1 MKEVLTFLVIFVGSV
16 SLFLFGLKYMSES
29 MQKVFGKNMR
39 KLISLVS
46 DNKWK
51 NMGVGIVL
59 TSVTQSTSAVTVTA
73 MNFVHN
79 GIYTL
84 KQAFEILLG
93 ASIGNTFP
101 IWIFAIIGFNFNL
114 QVFSFLLLFI
124 GFVLLVKKD
133 IQIKTIGEVLIGFA
147 LMYLAFYFFLQIID
161 LLAIYKTHIFNEINN
176 YGIAAY
182 VMLLVIGSFFAVFIK
197 SMSLMSVLT
206 MILAYK
212 GIISIEYSI
221 VLILGENIGKTF
233 SAIFATKTAD
243 KRAKQVAWFYSFINV
258 FAAVWVMVILTKF
271 IFFID
276 NTFVFIGLKAFN
288 SNPENIPYAIC
299 LFLTIYNL
307 ANSLLISVFVNKI
320 VSITNKSNKVDNKMD
335 RNTIANIESGYLN
348 TSELNFW
355 MVKKEILKFSEL
367 TKEMFL
373 TIPDLLSP
381 REEETFK
388 RLLRKLYEFEELNDK
403 FEIDIAKLLIKLS
416 NHELSHETQSLIRKM
431 RRVALEL
438 EKLGD
443 ICLRMGQ
450 LIENKNTEKA
460 YFTPEQREKITQL
473 FAIVEES
480 FDLMIKN
487 LMKDNKEIDYVK
499 AVKLAKSINLF
510 HKNIKQESIEEINL
524 GLYPAKSG
532 FYYNKL
538 TGACEKMGKTILC
551 ITAVLTGVEQE

>member
-1 MKEVLTFLVIFVGSV
+1 
-16 SLFLFGLKYMSES
+16 

-39 KLISLVS
+39 KLISLVN

-51 NMGVGIVL
+51 NMGVGMVL

-79 GIYTL
+79 GIYSL
-84 KQAFEILLG
+84 KQSFEVLLG
-93 ASIGNTFP
+93 AAIGNTFP
-101 IWIFAIIGFNFNL
+101 IWIFALIGFNFNL

-133 IQIKTIGEVLIGFA
+133 IQLRTIGEVVIGFA
-147 LMYLAFYFFLQIID
+147 LMYLSFYFFMQIID
-161 LLAIYKTHIFNEINN
+161 ALVLYKAHIFNDLNN

-182 VMLLVIGSFFAVFIK
+182 VMLLVIGSFFAIFIK

-212 GIISIEYSI
+212 GLISIEYSI

-233 SAIFATKTAD
+233 SAIFATKTVD
-243 KRAKQVAWFYSFINV
+243 RRAKQVAWFYSFINI
-258 FAAVWVMVILTKF
+258 FAAIWVLIILSKF
-271 IFFID
+271 IIFID
-276 NTFVFIGLKAFN
+276 NTFVFLGLSAFS
-288 SNPENIPYAIC
+288 SNPENIPYVIC
-299 LFLTIYNL
+299 LFLTFYNI
-307 ANSLLISVFVNKI
+307 ANSLLISLFVNKI
-320 VSITNKSNKVDNKMD
+320 VVFANKSSKVDNKVD
-335 RNTIANIESGYLN
+335 RNTIANVESGYLN

-367 TKEMFL
+367 TKNMFL
-373 TIPDLLSP
+373 TIPELLSP
-381 REEETFK
+381 REEDTFK
-388 RLLRKLYEFEELNDK
+388 RLLRKLYEYEELNDK

-416 NHELSHETQSLIRKM
+416 NNELSYETQSLTRKM
-431 RRVALEL
+431 RRVVLEL

-480 FDLMIKN
+480 YDLMIKN
-487 LMKDNKEIDYVK
+487 LMKDDKEIDYVK
-499 AVKLAKSINLF
+499 AVKLAKSINQF
-510 HKNIKQESIEEINL
+510 HKNTKQDSLEEINL

-551 ITAVLTGVEQE
+551 ISAVLTGVEQE